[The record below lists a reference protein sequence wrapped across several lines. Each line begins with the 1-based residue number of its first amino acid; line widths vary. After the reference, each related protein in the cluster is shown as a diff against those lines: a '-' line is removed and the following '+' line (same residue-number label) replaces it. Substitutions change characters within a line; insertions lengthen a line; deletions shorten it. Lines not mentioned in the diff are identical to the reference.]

1 MHFKISIIIVNKI
14 QTRFTEYSNLII
26 LSLMSLGLLTCS
38 IDPKADKIYINGNI
52 LSGIVDG
59 KRLEYIA
66 TKDNI
71 ILDVK
76 DLLPNIL

>member
-1 MHFKISIIIVNKI
+1 MIMVDKI
-14 QTRFTEYSNLII
+14 QTIFADVSKFII

-52 LSGIVDG
+52 LSGLVDG

-71 ILDVK
+71 ILDAG
-76 DLLPNIL
+76 IGSYEHFITS